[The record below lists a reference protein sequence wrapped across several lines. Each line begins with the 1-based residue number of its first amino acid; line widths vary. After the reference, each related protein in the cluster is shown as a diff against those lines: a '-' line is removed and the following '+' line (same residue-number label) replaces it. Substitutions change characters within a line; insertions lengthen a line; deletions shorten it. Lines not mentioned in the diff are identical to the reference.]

1 MSGVDWTGNNDDNMW
16 PIAVS
21 NDGNDT
27 LYGQGGNDTLYGGDG
42 KDTLNGNSGNDILS
56 GDDDND
62 KLKGGQGHDTL
73 YGDDDK
79 DKLYGGHGK
88 DKLYGGHGKDKLK
101 GGKGRDTLYGD
112 DGNDTLCGNKS
123 NDELYGGPGRD
134 LLKGGKGDDIL
145 DGGGGKDTLNG
156 GAGQDILLQ
165 VNRHDSVVSNN
176 RVRKNKA
183 RKSSSPILR
192 NPGGSKNSLADAFNL
207 GGIELEQTVIEDQI
221 DGQLDIN
228 DYYKFTLE
236 EESDFNLTLENLS
249 ANADVEIYDSDG
261 STLLFSSA
269 NSRKTSEFINA
280 ELDPGEY
287 YIRFLAG
294 GRAETGYR
302 LSLNAEP
309 KNPDLFIGG
318 GEADK
323 FVPFYDQDGT
333 YEHDTIE
340 DFNKSEGDKILLNR
354 NNFEALKDITI
365 GETLPEGE
373 FIAINADLFIGGGE
387 ADKFVPF
394 YDQDGT
400 YGHDT
405 IEDFNKSEGDKIL
418 LNRNNFEALKDITIG
433 ETLPEGE
440 FIAIPKYGSRGNT
453 PQTSETIIYDPVS
466 GLVYANQTKKPNDEV
481 ILTQLT
487 NKSSLENTDFEIFD
501 SISALID
508 KSIDNEPP
516 VIPLDTVSA
525 DPLTQGG
532 DLGFTEGGEVYIR
545 DYYSFDIAEAG
556 FVESKLDGLR
566 VNADLKRYDE
576 TGELEIGSST
586 NSGNAP
592 EEINS
597 FLSPDTYVVGV
608 FGLGNQ
614 TFYDLSISL

>member
-73 YGDDDK
+73 YGDDD
-79 DKLYGGHGK
+79 K

-333 YEHDTIE
+333 Y
-340 DFNKSEGDKILLNR
+340 
-354 NNFEALKDITI
+354 
-365 GETLPEGE
+365 
-373 FIAINADLFIGGGE
+373 
-387 ADKFVPF
+387 
-394 YDQDGT
+394 
-400 YGHDT
+400 GHDT